1 MSNDE
6 ELNKI
11 LERKYK
17 ELTRPAEVSHL
28 TKNNFDEFIKEHEV
42 AVVDFWA
49 PWCAPCF
56 MLEPIIKQ
64 LAIELKDVGFGKVN
78 SEEEPDIAARYY
90 VMSLPTIIIFKNGEP
105 VDTVIGVVP
114 KKALLNRIMAVVDKQ

>member
-11 LERKYK
+11 LKRKYE
-17 ELTRPAEVSHL
+17 ELTRPAEVSYL

-64 LAIELKDVGFGKVN
+64 LAIELKDIGFGKVN